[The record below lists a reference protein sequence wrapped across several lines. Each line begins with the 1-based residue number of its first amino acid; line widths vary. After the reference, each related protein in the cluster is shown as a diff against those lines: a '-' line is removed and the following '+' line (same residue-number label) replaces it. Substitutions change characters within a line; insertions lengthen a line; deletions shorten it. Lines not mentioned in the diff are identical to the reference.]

1 MAVNLTRKTIVG
13 AMTETNSGSAATL
26 DYAATTGGTSN
37 QTQLVY
43 GDGAGVWQADT
54 TMVDMPSLSGTLS
67 PKKQLAG
74 RSLANVSLQTCLIQP
89 VVTTEDATNVV
100 PFYDP
105 LLKACGM
112 SATVPETPSWNVVY
126 APESD
131 FGELSTDSAN
141 VVSATVEVFQGGSP
155 GAASTMKTTATGC
168 YMNADFNFTAGQAP
182 TIQFTGQGRYTPPED
197 ATAPSPVYP
206 TDNKTLVESEALTI
220 ADADAPGTTISPIC
234 RSLTFATGNSI
245 IERGDINSDEGVK
258 GLMIISRAPTLNL
271 VIEAESSLP
280 TAFVA
285 SGSTAPFFA
294 NLKSN
299 TIHSLA
305 FTHQTTAAI
314 KASFSFPTAQLISVN
329 MSDDGGIRVFNLSY
343 VLVGGSL
350 GDDEY
355 GITFTNPT
363 A

>member
-13 AMTETNSGSAATL
+13 AKTETTSGTAATGF

-54 TMVDMPSLSGTLS
+54 TMVDMPSLTGTLS
-67 PKKQLAG
+67 PQKQLAG

-89 VVTTEDATNVV
+89 SVTTEDATNVV

-112 SATVPETPSWNVVY
+112 SATTPTTPSWNVVY
-126 APESD
+126 TPESTM
-131 FGELSTDSAN
+131 GESSD
-141 VVSATVEVFQGGSP
+141 VVSATVEVYQGGTAGTTSI
-155 GAASTMKTTATGC
+155 KTTATGC
-168 YMNADFNFTAGQAP
+168 YMNADFNLTAGQAP
-182 TIQFTGQGRYTPPED
+182 TIQFTGQGRYVDPVT
-197 ATAPSPVYP
+197 ATAPTAAYP
-206 TDNKTLVESEALTI
+206 SDNKTLVESELLTI
-220 ADADAPGTTISPIC
+220 ANADTPAVKLVPIC

-245 IERGDINSDEGVK
+245 IERGDINSDEGLA
-258 GLMIISRAPTLNL
+258 GLMIISRAATLNL
-271 VIEAESSLP
+271 VIEAETDLP
-280 TAFVA
+280 TAFTA
-285 SGSTAPFFA
+285 SNATGPFFG
-294 NLKSN
+294 NMKSN
-299 TIHSLA
+299 DLHTIS
-305 FTHQTTAAI
+305 FTHKTTATITAI
-314 KASFSFPTAQLISVN
+314 FSFPTAQLTSVN

-343 VLVGGSL
+343 ALVGGSS

-355 GITFTNPT
+355 SITFTNPT